1 VVRRGRPSL
10 EGPLAVDSPRIA
22 VRVPWRVHRAANARA
37 ATEGRTISEVVR
49 ELLAAYAA
57 GGVSS
62 VTAADRHEMRELLRM
77 SDRDR
82 EAYYLASLRNVERLT
97 T

>member
-1 VVRRGRPSL
+1 MNRRGRPSL
-10 EGPLAVDSPRIA
+10 ERRLAVDSPRVA
-22 VRVPWRVHRAANARA
+22 VRVPWRIHRAANARA

-62 VTAADRHEMRELLRM
+62 VTDADRHEIRRLLRM

-82 EAYYLASLRNVERLT
+82 EDYYLTSLRNLERLT
-97 T
+97 A